1 MPALWYHRV
10 AQKGITI
17 AVNYWHDMQFD
28 HKYVYYRFLQ
38 TLAAKCREGLLPPP
52 SRLPARGAAGSA
64 EEARSLAPPSGE
76 VSAAVV
82 VGVDD
87 AGGGQENGLG
97 SKSSVR

>member
-10 AQKGITI
+10 AQKDITI

-38 TLAAKCREGLLPPP
+38 TLAAKCRNGLLPPP
-52 SRLPARGAAGSA
+52 PSPQPTGGGVGSAAGK
-64 EEARSLAPPSGE
+64 RSPAPP
-76 VSAAVV
+76 VSEAVAA
-82 VGVDD
+82 VGVDN
-87 AGGGQENGLG
+87 AGGEEDALG